1 MKFPKN
7 CLMIYHSR
15 IVTPNVRC
23 FQPTK
28 TCEHHAAP
36 HGLEALRE
44 QTAIKGAGRGL
55 SSLGFRILLFRV
67 ECCPGLR
74 CGLTVLAAKR
84 PDNQQ
89 EVEFGDDS

>member
-1 MKFPKN
+1 
-7 CLMIYHSR
+7 MIYHSR
-15 IVTPNVRC
+15 IMTPNVRC

-36 HGLEALRE
+36 HGLEASRE
-44 QTAIKGAGRGL
+44 QTGIKGAGRDL

-67 ECCPGLR
+67 ACFQGLR
-74 CGLTVLAAKR
+74 CGLTVLAAKG

-89 EVEFGDDS
+89 EVEFGDGS